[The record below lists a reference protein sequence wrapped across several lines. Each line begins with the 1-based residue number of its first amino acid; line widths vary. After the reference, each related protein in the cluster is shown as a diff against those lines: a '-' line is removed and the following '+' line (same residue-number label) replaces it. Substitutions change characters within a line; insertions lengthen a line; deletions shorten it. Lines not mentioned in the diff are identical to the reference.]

1 MFTARTRAGGDWAAA
16 EKANTDIAK
25 NEMVRKHLQYIAFS
39 AVTLPSHPGDAHC
52 CTLASMDEL
61 KIETLPGRRQ
71 GVRIIRL
78 DGPFVLQGVFEF
90 QSIAR
95 AGHDAV
101 TIIDLTEVPFMDS
114 AALGAVMG
122 LHVSCQRQKRKYGLV
137 GASERLR
144 TLFQV
149 AGVASLLVNF
159 GTVQEAEEKLAASA
173 AAQ

>member
-1 MFTARTRAGGDWAAA
+1 MGTRT
-16 EKANTDIAK
+16 
-25 NEMVRKHLQYIAFS
+25 VVHLRQ
-39 AVTLPSHPGDAHC
+39 
-52 CTLASMDEL
+52 MDEL
-61 KIETLPGRRQ
+61 KIESLPGTRE

-90 QSIAR
+90 QAIAR

-101 TIIDLTEVPFMDS
+101 TIIDLTDVPFMDS

-137 GASERLR
+137 GASERLQ

-149 AGVASLLVNF
+149 AGVAAILVNF
-159 GTVQEAEEKLAASA
+159 RTVQDAEEKLTANA